1 VACRSC
7 CDAAQAAATLPHIP
21 VRKVEV
27 DKQDVSANI
36 GTDDRDD
43 AVFRHLRVR
52 HCDDVERN

>member
-1 VACRSC
+1 VALL
-7 CDAAQAAATLPHIP
+7 DVLWPAEAAAPLPHVP

-27 DKQDVSANI
+27 DKQDVNANI

-43 AVFRHLRVR
+43 AVLRHLRVR